1 MAAEAA
7 EAAEHKAAERMA
19 AVEQA
24 EHTVAEVAEHKTAEA
39 AERMAAVGLAEC
51 KSVGLAELEEPLSLR
66 NLLVIFVHFPSICKS
81 NTSNTIPCSS

>member
-39 AERMAAVGLAEC
+39 AERMAAVRLAEC
-51 KSVGLAELEEPLSLR
+51 KSVGLAELEEPAELAEPAGYFRPFSLH
-66 NLLVIFVHFPSICKS
+66 LQKQYK
-81 NTSNTIPCSS
+81 

>member
-7 EAAEHKAAERMA
+7 EAAEYKAAERMA

-51 KSVGLAELEEPLSLR
+51 KSVGLAELEEPAELAEPAGYFRPFSLH
-66 NLLVIFVHFPSICKS
+66 LQKQYK
-81 NTSNTIPCSS
+81 